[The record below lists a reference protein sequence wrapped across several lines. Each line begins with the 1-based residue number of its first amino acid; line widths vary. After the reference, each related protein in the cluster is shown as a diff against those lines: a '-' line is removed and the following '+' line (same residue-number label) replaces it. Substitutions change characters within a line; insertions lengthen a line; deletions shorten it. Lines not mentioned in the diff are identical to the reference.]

1 MENIY
6 KSINLN
12 KELNSYYKKF
22 KLNKYK
28 FNWISFLL
36 LILASVFLPF
46 AIKVNRLFYIVV
58 IVFLV
63 VAIFI
68 NRKFSL
74 KKKMTYCNFIEEKL
88 KEEAENKNMLLLN
101 EIYPLYLNVN
111 DETKMFEI
119 YLDNEK
125 ILSTKYSNLK
135 NYIIYNNS
143 KEYKASLRLP
153 NTPTSYIKK
162 YLLEINTKDGN
173 SITLTFFNN
182 NIKFIV
188 GNKIFY
194 QQFTNTK
201 TINSLAQILDKIFS
215 LNKK

>member
-28 FNWISFLL
+28 FNWVSFLL

-46 AIKVNRLFYIVV
+46 AIKVNRLFYIGV
-58 IVFLV
+58 IVFLA

-88 KEEAENKNMLLLN
+88 KEEAKNKNMLLLN

>member
-1 MENIY
+1 M
-6 KSINLN
+6 
-12 KELNSYYKKF
+12 
-22 KLNKYK
+22 
-28 FNWISFLL
+28 L
-36 LILASVFLPF
+36 LILALVFLPF

-88 KEEAENKNMLLLN
+88 KEEAKNKNMLLLN

>member
-28 FNWISFLL
+28 FNWVSFLL
-36 LILASVFLPF
+36 LILALVFLPF

-88 KEEAENKNMLLLN
+88 KEEAKNKNMLLLN

-194 QQFTNTK
+194 QH
-201 TINSLAQILDKIFS
+201 LHM
-215 LNKK
+215 

>member
-46 AIKVNRLFYIVV
+46 AIKVNRLFYIGV
-58 IVFLV
+58 IVFLA

-74 KKKMTYCNFIEEKL
+74 KKKMSYCNFIEEKL
-88 KEEAENKNMLLLN
+88 KEEAKNKNMLLLN

>member
-63 VAIFI
+63 VAID
-68 NRKFSL
+68 RKS
-74 KKKMTYCNFIEEKL
+74 
-88 KEEAENKNMLLLN
+88 
-101 EIYPLYLNVN
+101 V
-111 DETKMFEI
+111 
-119 YLDNEK
+119 
-125 ILSTKYSNLK
+125 
-135 NYIIYNNS
+135 
-143 KEYKASLRLP
+143 
-153 NTPTSYIKK
+153 
-162 YLLEINTKDGN
+162 
-173 SITLTFFNN
+173 
-182 NIKFIV
+182 V
-188 GNKIFY
+188 
-194 QQFTNTK
+194 
-201 TINSLAQILDKIFS
+201 
-215 LNKK
+215 

>member
-28 FNWISFLL
+28 FNWVSFLL
-36 LILASVFLPF
+36 LILALVFLPF

-74 KKKMTYCNFIEEKL
+74 KKKMTYCNFIE
-88 KEEAENKNMLLLN
+88 
-101 EIYPLYLNVN
+101 
-111 DETKMFEI
+111 
-119 YLDNEK
+119 
-125 ILSTKYSNLK
+125 
-135 NYIIYNNS
+135 
-143 KEYKASLRLP
+143 
-153 NTPTSYIKK
+153 
-162 YLLEINTKDGN
+162 
-173 SITLTFFNN
+173 
-182 NIKFIV
+182 
-188 GNKIFY
+188 
-194 QQFTNTK
+194 
-201 TINSLAQILDKIFS
+201 
-215 LNKK
+215 

>member
-22 KLNKYK
+22 KFNKYK

-88 KEEAENKNMLLLN
+88 KEEAKNKNMLLLN

>member
-22 KLNKYK
+22 KFNKYK

-88 KEEAENKNMLLLN
+88 KEEAKNKNMLLLN

-111 DETKMFEI
+111 VETKMFEI

-188 GNKIFY
+188 ENKIFY

>member
-88 KEEAENKNMLLLN
+88 KEEAKNKNMLLLN

>member
-28 FNWISFLL
+28 FNWVSFLL
-36 LILASVFLPF
+36 LILALVFLPF

-88 KEEAENKNMLLLN
+88 KEEAKNKNMLLLN

>member
-1 MENIY
+1 
-6 KSINLN
+6 
-12 KELNSYYKKF
+12 
-22 KLNKYK
+22 
-28 FNWISFLL
+28 
-36 LILASVFLPF
+36 
-46 AIKVNRLFYIVV
+46 
-58 IVFLV
+58 
-63 VAIFI
+63 
-68 NRKFSL
+68 
-74 KKKMTYCNFIEEKL
+74 MTYCNFIEEKL
-88 KEEAENKNMLLLN
+88 KEEAKNKNMLLLN

>member
-46 AIKVNRLFYIVV
+46 AIKVNRLFYIGV
-58 IVFLV
+58 IVFLA

-74 KKKMTYCNFIEEKL
+74 KKKMSYCNFIEEKL
-88 KEEAENKNMLLLN
+88 KEEAKNKNMLLLN

-111 DETKMFEI
+111 VETKMFEI

>member
-28 FNWISFLL
+28 FNWVSFLL
-36 LILASVFLPF
+36 LILALVFLPF
-46 AIKVNRLFYIVV
+46 AIKVNRLFYIGV
-58 IVFLV
+58 IVFLA

-74 KKKMTYCNFIEEKL
+74 KKKMSYCNFIEEKL
-88 KEEAENKNMLLLN
+88 KEEAKNKNMLLLN

>member
-22 KLNKYK
+22 KFNKYK

-74 KKKMTYCNFIEEKL
+74 KKKMTYCNYIEEKL
-88 KEEAENKNMLLLN
+88 KEEAKNKNMLLLN

>member
-22 KLNKYK
+22 KFNKYK

-36 LILASVFLPF
+36 LIIALVFLPF
-46 AIKVNRLFYIVV
+46 AIKVNRLFYIGV
-58 IVFLV
+58 IVFLAA
-63 VAIFI
+63 AIFI

-88 KEEAENKNMLLLN
+88 KEEAKNKNMLLLN

>member
-22 KLNKYK
+22 KFNKYK

-46 AIKVNRLFYIVV
+46 AIKVNRLFYIGV
-58 IVFLV
+58 IVFLAA
-63 VAIFI
+63 AIFI

-88 KEEAENKNMLLLN
+88 KEEAKNKNMLLLN

>member
-22 KLNKYK
+22 KFNKYK

-46 AIKVNRLFYIVV
+46 AIKVNRLFYIGV
-58 IVFLV
+58 IVFLAA
-63 VAIFI
+63 AIFI

-88 KEEAENKNMLLLN
+88 KEEAKNKNMLLLN

-111 DETKMFEI
+111 VETKMFEI

-188 GNKIFY
+188 ENKIFY

>member
-22 KLNKYK
+22 KFNKYK

-46 AIKVNRLFYIVV
+46 AIKVNRLFYIGV
-58 IVFLV
+58 IVFLAA
-63 VAIFI
+63 AIFI

-88 KEEAENKNMLLLN
+88 KEEAKNKNMLLLN

-125 ILSTKYSNLK
+125 KLSTKYSNLK